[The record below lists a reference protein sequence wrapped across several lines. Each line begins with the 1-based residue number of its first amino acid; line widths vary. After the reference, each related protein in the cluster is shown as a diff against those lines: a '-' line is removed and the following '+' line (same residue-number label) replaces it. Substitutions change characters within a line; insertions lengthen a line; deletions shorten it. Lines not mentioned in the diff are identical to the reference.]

1 MRLCSYPA
9 RLGHCGPLYG
19 IFPDVSQVLPVIE
32 IDLNGSLYESVGL
45 ARTVIGP
52 VCLLSY
58 RAVPPGVQETAI

>member
-1 MRLCSYPA
+1 MRLSGPA
-9 RLGHCGPLYG
+9 RPLRAALWD
-19 IFPDVSQVLPVIE
+19 FPQRLSQALPVID
-32 IDLNGSLYESVGL
+32 IDLNGSLFESAGL